1 MEETNYHRE
10 IIIGS
15 EAEKNVTDGSDN
27 HKVEVRDDATENH
40 GSDDELNISPI
51 PNEEHG
57 PALTASTKSFSK
69 KLKIF
74 DKQTLRQ
81 PNRLK
86 DMFLR
91 PLIFLSFP
99 VIFYA
104 GFSYGSSLI
113 WFNVL
118 NGTASLILSAQP
130 YNFTSSTVGLAY
142 LSPLIGITIGYP
154 NSHPHPTS
162 PHRPS
167 TFH

>member
-1 MEETNYHRE
+1 MVISNET
-10 IIIGS
+10 
-15 EAEKNVTDGSDN
+15 EKNEARN
-27 HKVEVRDDATENH
+27 DAIEKHNM
-40 GSDDELNISPI
+40 DDELNLPPI
-51 PNEEHG
+51 TNEGNG
-57 PALTASTKSFSK
+57 PDHAARTKSFYN

-74 DKQTLRQ
+74 DKQTLRY

-118 NGTASLILSAQP
+118 NGTASLILSGQP
-130 YNFTSSTVGLAY
+130 YGFTSSTVGLAY
-142 LSPLIGITIGYP
+142 LSPLIGITIGYRTP
-154 NSHPHPTS
+154 SLSH
-162 PHRPS
+162 S
-167 TFH
+167 TLQSSTLANRLTDLYTQAA

>member
-1 MEETNYHRE
+1 MIVSNEVEKKVTNE
-10 IIIGS
+10 P
-15 EAEKNVTDGSDN
+15 DN
-27 HKVEVRDDATENH
+27 HKLEVRDDAIEKH
-40 GSDDELNISPI
+40 GMTDELNISSI
-51 PNEEHG
+51 TEEENG
-57 PALTASTKSFSK
+57 PAHTASTKSFSK

-74 DKQTLRQ
+74 DRQTLSQ

-142 LSPLIGITIGYP
+142 LSPLIGITIG
-154 NSHPHPTS
+154 
-162 PHRPS
+162 
-167 TFH
+167 